1 MGMFHST
8 LGDVLNTFT
17 DEFNTLI
24 EEFDKVRQV
33 IVTLKH
39 RDAQMEG
46 LFDSYAIREEKDEVK
61 DRPLT
66 QNLPKP
72 KH

>member
-1 MGMFHST
+1 MFHST

-46 LFDSYAIREEKDEVK
+46 LFDNYAIREEKDEVK

>member
-1 MGMFHST
+1 MFHST

-24 EEFDKVRQV
+24 EDFDKVRQV

-39 RDAQMEG
+39 RDAQMDG
-46 LFDSYAIREEKDEVK
+46 LFDSYAIREQNDEVK
-61 DRPLT
+61 SRPRT
-66 QNLPKP
+66 PNPPKS